1 MPNIKKPKQAY
12 FKKPEIICFVG
23 KKVGRWNV
31 LSRADYGPGWEI
43 RYNCIC
49 DCGFK
54 GIVRKRS
61 LRSGE
66 SKSCGCIKAEVTSK
80 RLKDAWLNGFTKN
93 GKITGQNDFKCSD

>member
-1 MPNIKKPKQAY
+1 MSSIKKPKTAY
-12 FKKPEIICFVG
+12 YRKPEKICYVG

-31 LSRADYGPGWEI
+31 ISRAEYGNSWEI

-54 GIVRKRS
+54 AIVRKRS

-80 RLKDAWLNGFTKN
+80 RLKESWINGFHKN
-93 GKITGQNDFKCSD
+93 GRLISSNDSS